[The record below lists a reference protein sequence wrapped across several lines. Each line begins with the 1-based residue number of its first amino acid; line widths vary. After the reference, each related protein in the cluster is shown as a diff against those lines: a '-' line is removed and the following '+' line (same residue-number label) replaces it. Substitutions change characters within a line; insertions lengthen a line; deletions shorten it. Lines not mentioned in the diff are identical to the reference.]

1 LSTDSEV
8 NLYLLRAEDE
18 FLLSK
23 KDLQVSRDD
32 KTKDFLG
39 IPKYKTFYYSVISH
53 SYYSIF
59 YTAKTYLLN
68 KGIKTK
74 VPNEHKK
81 TFKEFKKFVKE
92 GVLDKELLEIYEA
105 EIIKA
110 DFLLKIFQSE
120 RKKRGTFTYQMKS
133 EANLPFAEESIDN
146 ARKFISNIKAI
157 LHPIK

>member
-1 LSTDSEV
+1 MDSEV

-18 FLLSK
+18 FLLSQ
-23 KDLQVSRDD
+23 KDLQLSTDD

-39 IPKYKTFYYSVISH
+39 IPKDKTFYYSVISH
-53 SYYSIF
+53 AYYSIF
-59 YTAKTYLLN
+59 YAAKAYLLN

-81 TFKEFKKFVKE
+81 TFKEFKKFVKI
-92 GVLDKELLEIYEA
+92 GIVDKELLKIYEA

-120 RKKRGTFTYQMKS
+120 KKKRGTFTYQMKS
-133 EANLPFAEESIDN
+133 EANLPFAEESIGN
-146 ARKFISNIKAI
+146 ARKFISNVKAI
-157 LHPIK
+157 VN

>member
-1 LSTDSEV
+1 MDSEI

-18 FLLSK
+18 FLLSQ
-23 KDLQVSRDD
+23 KDLQLSTDD
-32 KTKDFLG
+32 KTKDLLG
-39 IPKYKTFYYSVISH
+39 IPKDKTFYYSVISH
-53 SYYSIF
+53 AYYSIF
-59 YTAKTYLLN
+59 YAAKAYLLT
-68 KGIKTK
+68 KEIKTK

-92 GVLDKELLEIYEA
+92 GVLDKELLKIYEA

-120 RKKRGTFTYQMKS
+120 KKKRGTFTYQMKS

-157 LHPIK
+157 VS

>member
-1 LSTDSEV
+1 MDSEV

-18 FLLSK
+18 FLLSQN
-23 KDLQVSRDD
+23 DLQVSTDD

-39 IPKYKTFYYSVISH
+39 IPKDKTFYYSVISH
-53 SYYSIF
+53 AYYSIF
-59 YTAKTYLLN
+59 YAAKAYLLN

-81 TFKEFKKFVKE
+81 TFMEFKKFVKE
-92 GVLDKELLEIYEA
+92 GILDKELLEIYEA

-120 RKKRGTFTYQMKS
+120 KKKRGTFTYQMKS
-133 EANLPFAEESIDN
+133 EANLPFARESIEN

-157 LHPIK
+157 IG

>member
-1 LSTDSEV
+1 MDSEV

-18 FLLSK
+18 FLLSQ
-23 KDLQVSRDD
+23 KDLQVSTDD

-39 IPKYKTFYYSVISH
+39 IPKDKTFYYSVISH
-53 SYYSIF
+53 AYYSIF
-59 YTAKTYLLN
+59 YAAKAYLLN

-92 GVLDKELLEIYEA
+92 GVLDKELLEIYET

-120 RKKRGTFTYQMKS
+120 KKKRGTFTYQMKS
-133 EANLPFAEESIDN
+133 EANLPFAEESISN

-157 LHPIK
+157 IG

>member
-1 LSTDSEV
+1 MDSEV

-23 KDLQVSRDD
+23 KDLQVSTDD
-32 KTKDFLG
+32 KTKDLLG
-39 IPKYKTFYYSVISH
+39 IPKDKTFYYSVISH
-53 SYYSIF
+53 AYYSIF
-59 YTAKTYLLN
+59 YIAKAYLLN

-81 TFKEFKKFVKE
+81 VFTEFKKFVKE
-92 GVLDKELLEIYEA
+92 GVLDKELLKIYET

-120 RKKRGTFTYQMKS
+120 KKKRGTFTYQMKS

-146 ARKFISNIKAI
+146 ATKFISNIKAI
-157 LHPIK
+157 IS